1 MSDYYKFWSHF
12 KAYKCQCPDLK
23 DGDECNECMSNSKTH
38 TYITESKTCKK
49 CKCSDLSLSHVIHT
63 ARCGSGGG
71 GGDFTD
77 GGQSH
82 DKTRHLSSMTGTSDW
97 PPRTALTNAH
107 SFA

>member
-49 CKCSDLSLSHVIHT
+49 CKCSDLSLSKSCDDLT
-63 ARCGSGGG
+63 AQCRCRPANM
-71 GGDFTD
+71 
-77 GGQSH
+77 Q
-82 DKTRHLSSMTGTSDW
+82 RLAGTNCVSYKECNSYK
-97 PPRTALTNAH
+97 L
-107 SFA
+107 